1 MKRNFDKFLL
11 GLLWLLT
18 IALATTFWMN
28 IRYGFDIFSAAH
40 WEYLSGLQADRS
52 SIKPEFY
59 ISLIVAIGIASIG
72 LYAIMRPRF
81 RKISM
86 PSATPETPAPAPAPA
101 TPQQNNMYGTLGGS
115 KRPQSPASLQ
125 NMTVRK
131 QPPTQQFAPPTQPM
145 NTAMPTM
152 PTTQP
157 QKPAANPLFNDIN
170 TIFESAEYIMKQ
182 CKHIGKLQNP
192 VVALGYNQT
201 LWLATSN
208 ANPED
213 VVDAF
218 QTLVALFDDTLGD
231 SANDITLRGCIIAP
245 TAPTEH
251 DMIST
256 FDSVDKFKQFI
267 SEHKNTQ
274 PDGFDKELF
283 DAISTYVSTVASYI
297 GKE

>member
-28 IRYGFDIFSAAH
+28 IQYGFDIFSAAH
-40 WEYLSGLQADRS
+40 WEYLSGLQANRS
-52 SIKPEFY
+52 SIKPAFY
-59 ISLIVAIGIASIG
+59 ISLIVAIGVALIG

-81 RKISM
+81 RKIPM
-86 PSATPETPAPAPAPA
+86 PSTTGTNAPAPAA
-101 TPQQNNMYGTLGGS
+101 PQQNNVYSAIGVS
-115 KRPQSPASLQ
+115 QRPQSPASL
-125 NMTVRK
+125 NNRTIRK
-131 QPPTQQFAPPTQPM
+131 QTPTQQFTPPTQPM
-145 NTAMPTM
+145 NTTM
-152 PTTQP
+152 PALQP

-170 TIFESAEYIMKQ
+170 AAFESAEYVMKP

-201 LWLATSN
+201 LWLATSD

-213 VVDAF
+213 IVDAF
-218 QTLVALFDDTLGD
+218 QTLATLFDDTLGD
-231 SANDITLRGCIIAP
+231 SANDITLRGCVIAP
-245 TAPTEH
+245 TTPTEH

-256 FDSVDKFKQFI
+256 FDSLDKFKQFV

-274 PDGFDKELF
+274 PDDFDKELF

>member
-1 MKRNFDKFLL
+1 
-11 GLLWLLT
+11 
-18 IALATTFWMN
+18 
-28 IRYGFDIFSAAH
+28 
-40 WEYLSGLQADRS
+40 
-52 SIKPEFY
+52 
-59 ISLIVAIGIASIG
+59 
-72 LYAIMRPRF
+72 
-81 RKISM
+81 
-86 PSATPETPAPAPAPA
+86 
-101 TPQQNNMYGTLGGS
+101 
-115 KRPQSPASLQ
+115 
-125 NMTVRK
+125 
-131 QPPTQQFAPPTQPM
+131 
-145 NTAMPTM
+145 
-152 PTTQP
+152 
-157 QKPAANPLFNDIN
+157 
-170 TIFESAEYIMKQ
+170 MKQ